1 MGMNVRIHIAKLTL
15 EGATR
20 ADAARAGHALR
31 ARLASLVGRG
41 IDPVAGHVSRI
52 DAGEIPAGSM
62 DRAGRRAAERIFAQ
76 LKGGRRG

>member
-1 MGMNVRIHIAKLTL
+1 MSVKIHIAKLTV

-20 ADAARAGHALR
+20 ADATRAGHALR
-31 ARLASLVGRG
+31 THLASLVARG
-41 IDPVAGHVSRI
+41 IDPVAGRVGRI